1 MVFFHVADTR
11 ACAISEWHRPR
22 EITRSR
28 AIRKGLSTM
37 DREHCETIRVDR
49 DFLFFFLVT
58 LARETVEDRF
68 ACRRVRRPRNIVVS
82 QRINPK
88 TRTTLGYR
96 AAFSRRSFTSKL
108 KDDLQVWSIIW
119 GREEEV
125 RVEEDSCSGTVNG
138 RCLEEALRMMPMA
151 KEIWRIILEK
161 LIVQ

>member
-1 MVFFHVADTR
+1 MVFLHVADTR

-68 ACRRVRRPRNIVVS
+68 ACREVRRPRNIVVS

-96 AAFSRRSFTSKL
+96 APFSCRSFTSKL
-108 KDDLQVWSIIW
+108 KDDLQVWSVIW
-119 GREEEV
+119 EREEEV

-138 RCLEEALRMMPMA
+138 RCLEALRMMPMA

>member
-1 MVFFHVADTR
+1 MPFQSGIVPVKLR
-11 ACAISEWHRPR
+11 ARVRFGRVCQRWTESIAKRSAWIAIS
-22 EITRSR
+22 S
-28 AIRKGLSTM
+28 
-37 DREHCETIRVDR
+37 
-49 DFLFFFLVT
+49 FFFFFLVT
-58 LARETVEDRF
+58 LVRETVEDRF
-68 ACRRVRRPRNIVVS
+68 ACRGVRRPRNIVVS

-108 KDDLQVWSIIW
+108 KDDLQVWSVIW

-138 RCLEEALRMMPMA
+138 RCLEALRMMPMA

>member
-1 MVFFHVADTR
+1 MCHFRVASSPWNYALACDLEGFVNDGQR
-11 ACAISEWHRPR
+11 ALRNDPR
-22 EITRSR
+22 GSR
-28 AIRKGLSTM
+28 FPL
-37 DREHCETIRVDR
+37 
-49 DFLFFFLVT
+49 FFFFLVT

-68 ACRRVRRPRNIVVS
+68 ACRGVRRPRNIVVS

-108 KDDLQVWSIIW
+108 KDDLQVWSVIW

-138 RCLEEALRMMPMA
+138 RCL
-151 KEIWRIILEK
+151 WRLWEWCQWQK
-161 LIVQ
+161 RFGESSWRN